1 MWALHTRHLTLFSHY
16 FTCDSSYKTRRDYFP
31 LMDFNMSQESDL
43 SPDRSV
49 SQVSLDTSSV
59 INVTPTEFVQSSIKD
74 RNGKG
79 TRGKLFLVTEGD
91 QIALD
96 RAKTY
101 LRVILSPKLL
111 IIGSKGYVSLV
122 IPIKTQTER

>member
-1 MWALHTRHLTLFSHY
+1 
-16 FTCDSSYKTRRDYFP
+16 
-31 LMDFNMSQESDL
+31 MDFNMSQESDL

-59 INVTPTEFVQSSIKD
+59 INVTPTEFVPSSIED

-79 TRGKLFLVTEGD
+79 MKGKLFLVTEGD
-91 QIALD
+91 QLALD

-101 LRVILSPKLL
+101 LHVILSA
-111 IIGSKGYVSLV
+111 
-122 IPIKTQTER
+122 